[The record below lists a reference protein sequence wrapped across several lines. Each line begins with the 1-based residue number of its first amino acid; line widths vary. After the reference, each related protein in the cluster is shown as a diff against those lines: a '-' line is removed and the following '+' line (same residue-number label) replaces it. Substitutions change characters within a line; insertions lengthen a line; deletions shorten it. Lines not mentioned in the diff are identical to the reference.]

1 MYKKIYVPVD
11 NSAHSN
17 RAIGSAIRLGKA
29 FHSELVGS
37 HIYAAKMHDYRFKQ
51 MEYSLPEE
59 YLEEN
64 ELERQRK
71 IHDSLITLGLELISE
86 SYLDGMQKLCE
97 REELAFEGRMIDGK
111 HHVEIRRDL
120 AQSDCD
126 LVVIGALGLGRQRNS
141 QIGAVCERVAR
152 SCRQDVWVVKHV
164 PENEKK
170 KRRSQDEP
178 ERDTI
183 LVGIDGS
190 PQSFGAL
197 DTALALAGKFD
208 KRIELIGVYD
218 PYLHYLVFNGLVGTL
233 TEKAAKVFRFEE
245 QNQLHEEIIDT
256 GLAQIYQSHLDVAE
270 KLAAD
275 EGTRVTKTLLDGKTF
290 QKIHDHA
297 CKTKPWLLVLG
308 RIGLHGDPE
317 DADLGSNSENL
328 LRLSECDVLL
338 TTASRRPQLDV
349 RAEESIRWTPEAEE
363 RMKRVP
369 PLVVGIARTAILRM
383 ALEQGHSV
391 VTSSLLDEAM
401 ERFMPKQ
408 APMEKLAE
416 AVAIGRADQQSLA
429 VCKGCGLTAKEPDP
443 AVCTVCGGKTFE
455 VLTAEMVESL
465 VESEGGAAEERSYDG
480 RKLAWSADA
489 RSALRSIEKAY
500 LRRRTKARIE
510 KSARLRKLKT
520 VTLEFARNLIE
531 EETGVPLAAAPQ
543 KVASVGQGM
552 ESQPEPESAGE
563 QAGGAGAT
571 GEREDGARLITRDD
585 KGNPLFSAFEW
596 SEDAIARVLRV
607 PHGFMRNRTQA
618 RIEELTRERLRQEID
633 LSLVEEGIEL
643 GLKMMAEMV
652 SQGGAEAEA
661 GAEKEPGEAPAA
673 ARCPAVKEKVA
684 ETRSRDQAEPLN
696 EVSPLTELAAMRMLL
711 TRSKDA
717 SEE

>member
-17 RAIGSAIRLGKA
+17 RAIESAVRIGKA
-29 FHSELVGS
+29 FRSELVGC
-37 HIYAAKMHDYRFKQ
+37 HVYAARMHDYRFKQ

-59 YLEEN
+59 YLDET

-71 IHDSLITLGLELISE
+71 IHDSLITLGLELISD
-86 SYLDGMQKLCE
+86 SYLENMKQLCE
-97 REELAFEGRMIDGK
+97 REELAFESHMIDGK

-120 AQSDCD
+120 AQSSCD

-141 QIGAVCERVAR
+141 QIGAVCERVVR
-152 SCRQDVWVVKHV
+152 SCEQDVWVVKHV
-164 PENEKK
+164 PGK
-170 KRRSQDEP
+170 DEP
-178 ERDTI
+178 ARDTI

-197 DTALALAGKFD
+197 ETALTLAKKFD

-270 KLAAD
+270 KLAAE
-275 EGTRVTKTLLDGKTF
+275 EGAVVGKTLLDGKTF
-290 QKIHDHA
+290 QKIHDYA
-297 CKTKPWLLVLG
+297 RKTKPWLLVLG
-308 RIGLHGDPE
+308 RIGLHSDPE
-317 DADLGSNSENL
+317 DTALGSNSENL
-328 LRLSECDVLL
+328 LRLCESDVLL
-338 TTASRRPQLDV
+338 TTGSLRPKLDV
-349 RAEESIRWTPEAEE
+349 RAEESIRWTREAEE

-369 PLVVGIARTAILRM
+369 PLVVGIARTAILRL

-401 ERFMPKQ
+401 DRFMPKQ
-408 APMEKLAE
+408 PPMDKLAE

-443 AVCTVCGGKTFE
+443 VVCTVCGGKIFE
-455 VLTAEMVESL
+455 VLTAEMVASL
-465 VESEGGAAEERSYDG
+465 VESEGGAAEEATYDG
-480 RKLAWSADA
+480 RKLAWSAEA
-489 RSALRSIEKAY
+489 RRALRAIDQAY

-531 EETGVPLAAAPQ
+531 EETGVPFPAPSEKQ
-543 KVASVGQGM
+543 APVPATEAGSDV
-552 ESQPEPESAGE
+552 ESAST
-563 QAGGAGAT
+563 AIDCV
-571 GEREDGARLITRDD
+571 EDGKRLITRDD
-585 KGNPLFSAFEW
+585 DGNPLFSAYDW
-596 SEDAIARVLRV
+596 TEDAIARVLRV
-607 PHGFMRNRTQA
+607 PHGFMRERTQG
-618 RIEELTRERLRQEID
+618 RIEELAHGRRLREID
-633 LSLVEEGIEL
+633 LGLVEAGIEL
-643 GLKMMAEMV
+643 GLEMMAEMV
-652 SQGGAEAEA
+652 AESRARADAATGAV
-661 GAEKEPGEAPAA
+661 PGPKTPEA
-673 ARCPAVKEKVA
+673 ARCPAVQEKVA
-684 ETRSRDQAEPLN
+684 EARPRKRAEPLN
-696 EVSPLTELAAMRMLL
+696 EVSPLSELDAMRLLL
-711 TRSKDA
+711 TADEDSP
-717 SEE
+717 EG

>member
-1 MYKKIYVPVD
+1 MYQKLYVPVD

-17 RAIGSAIRLGKA
+17 RAIESAVRIGKA
-29 FHSELVGS
+29 FRSELVGS
-37 HIYAAKMHDYRFKQ
+37 HIYAARMHDYRFKQ

-86 SYLDGMQKLCE
+86 SYLDGMERLCK
-97 REELAFEGRMIDGK
+97 REEVPFESHMIDGK

-120 AQSDCD
+120 ATSNCD

-141 QIGAVCERVAR
+141 QIGAVCERVTR
-152 SCRQDVWVVKHV
+152 SATQDVWIVKHL
-164 PENEKK
+164 PEK
-170 KRRSQDEP
+170 DEP

-190 PQSFGAL
+190 PHSFGAL
-197 DTALALAGKFD
+197 QTALALAREFD
-208 KRIELIGVYD
+208 KRVEVIGVYD

-256 GLAQIYQSHLDVAE
+256 GLAQIYQSHLDVAA
-270 KLAAD
+270 KLAGE
-275 EGTRVTKTLLDGKTF
+275 EGTEVTKTLLDGKTF

-297 CKTKPWLLVLG
+297 RKTKPWLLVMG
-308 RIGLHGDPE
+308 RIGLHSDPE
-317 DADLGSNSENL
+317 DPELGSNSENL

-338 TTASRRPQLDV
+338 TTAVNRPKLDI

-369 PLVVGIARTAILRM
+369 PLVVGIARTAILRL

-391 VTSSLLDEAM
+391 DTSSLLDEAM

-408 APMEKLAE
+408 VPMDKLAE
-416 AVAIGRADQQSLA
+416 AVAIGRAEQQSLA
-429 VCKGCGLTAKEPDP
+429 VCKGCGLTAKEPNP
-443 AVCTVCGGKTFE
+443 VVCTVCGGKTFE
-455 VLTAEMVESL
+455 VLTAEMVETL
-465 VESEGGAAEERSYDG
+465 VQSEGGAAEERTYDG

-489 RSALRSIEKAY
+489 RRALREIDKAY

-510 KSARLRKLKT
+510 KSARMRKLKT
-520 VTLEFARNLIE
+520 VTLEFARDLIE
-531 EETGVPLAAAPQ
+531 EETGVAFAAAPDDR
-543 KVASVGQGM
+543 ASV
-552 ESQPEPESAGE
+552 PEA
-563 QAGGAGAT
+563 QADSEPKLEAASDGAASGGL
-571 GEREDGARLITRDD
+571 EDGKRLITRDD
-585 KGNPLFSAFEW
+585 KGNPLFSAFDW

-607 PHGFMRNRTQA
+607 PPGFMRNGTQG
-618 RIEELTRERLRQEID
+618 RIEELAEERELKEID
-633 LSLVEEGIEL
+633 LGLVEAGIAL

-652 SQGGAEAEA
+652 AESGARADEAEKA
-661 GAEKEPGEAPAA
+661 RNEAPPAA
-673 ARCPAVKEKVA
+673 ARCPAVQEKV
-684 ETRSRDQAEPLN
+684 TQAQASSPLLPSSQPPLN
-696 EVSPLTELAAMRMLL
+696 EVSPLGELDAMRMLL
-711 TRSKDA
+711 ARGEDSP
-717 SEE
+717 EE

>member
-17 RAIGSAIRLGKA
+17 RAIESAVRIGKA
-29 FHSELVGS
+29 FRSELVGS
-37 HIYAAKMHDYRFKQ
+37 HIYAARMHDYRFKQ

-86 SYLDGMQKLCE
+86 SYLDSMEKLCK
-97 REELAFEGRMIDGK
+97 REDVAFESHMIDGK

-120 AQSDCD
+120 ARSNCD

-141 QIGAVCERVAR
+141 QIGAVCERVTRAAT
-152 SCRQDVWVVKHV
+152 QDVWIVKHL
-164 PENEKK
+164 PEK
-170 KRRSQDEP
+170 DEA

-197 DTALALAGKFD
+197 QTALTLAREFD
-208 KRIELIGVYD
+208 KHVEVIGVYD
-218 PYLHYLVFNGLVGTL
+218 PYLPYLVFNGLVGTL

-256 GLAQIYQSHLDVAE
+256 GLAQIYQSHLEVAA
-270 KLAAD
+270 KLASE
-275 EGTRVTKTLLDGKTF
+275 EGAEVTKTLLDGKTF

-297 CKTKPWLLVLG
+297 RKTKPWLLVMG
-308 RIGLHGDPE
+308 RIGLHSEPDDPE
-317 DADLGSNSENL
+317 LGSNSENL

-338 TTASRRPQLDV
+338 TTAVNRPKLDV

-369 PLVVGIARTAILRM
+369 PLVVGIARTAILRL

-408 APMEKLAE
+408 VPMDKLAE
-416 AVAIGRADQQSLA
+416 AVAIGHAAQQSLA

-443 AVCTVCGGKTFE
+443 AVCTVCGGKIFE
-455 VLTAEMVESL
+455 VLTAEMVETL
-465 VESEGGAAEERSYDG
+465 VKSEGGAAEERTYDG

-489 RSALRSIEKAY
+489 RRALRSIDKAY

-510 KSARLRKLKT
+510 KSVRMRRLKT
-520 VTLEFARNLIE
+520 VTLEFARDLIE
-531 EETGVPLAAAPQ
+531 EETGVAFAASPDNATRSD
-543 KVASVGQGM
+543 AQGDS
-552 ESQPEPESAGE
+552 EPKPESISGDASTGDPAGTE
-563 QAGGAGAT
+563 
-571 GEREDGARLITRDD
+571 EDGKRLIARDD
-585 KGNPLFSAFEW
+585 KGNPLLSEFEW
-596 SEDAIARVLRV
+596 TEGAIARVLRV
-607 PHGFMRNRTQA
+607 PHGFMRSGTQG
-618 RIEELTRERLRQEID
+618 RIEGLAQERKLQEID
-633 LSLVEEGIEL
+633 LGLVEAGIEL
-643 GLKMMAEMV
+643 GLKIMAEMV
-652 SQGGAEAEA
+652 AESGARADAAEQVGNDA
-661 GAEKEPGEAPAA
+661 QPAA
-673 ARCPAVKEKVA
+673 ARCPAVKEKAA
-684 ETRSRDQAEPLN
+684 ELPPPHGSSPPLN
-696 EVSPLTELAAMRMLL
+696 EVSPLGELDAMRMLL
-711 TRSKDA
+711 TQSGD
-717 SEE
+717 SPEE